1 MNRSPWLKLF
11 GGLALLLGSLVFSP
25 VTQAE
30 SSVVIGGYWN
40 HLQMNHYYDNGERK
54 QLNESGLAVGIEYDN
69 VRAVWYEN
77 SYYKKS
83 LGVMW
88 VTPKYP
94 VVSVVSVNGILGGTT
109 GYEHTPEHLLIAPVI
124 GIEANVNLR
133 GYHLVFGYHP
143 VAQFV
148 SFHTQIDF

>member
-1 MNRSPWLKLF
+1 MTRSPWLKLF

-40 HLQMNHYYDNGERK
+40 HIDTNHYYDNGVRK
-54 QLNESGLAVGIEYDN
+54 HLNESGLAIGLEYDN
-69 VRAVWYEN
+69 VRALWFEN
-77 SYYKKS
+77 SYYKDS
-83 LGVMW
+83 LALMW
-88 VTPKYP
+88 VTPKYQ
-94 VVSVVSVNGILGGTT
+94 VVPMVSINGVLGGTT
-109 GYEHTPEHLLIAPVI
+109 GYKHTPENLTIAPIV
-124 GIEANVNLR
+124 GVETNVNLN

-143 VAQFV
+143 VAGFV